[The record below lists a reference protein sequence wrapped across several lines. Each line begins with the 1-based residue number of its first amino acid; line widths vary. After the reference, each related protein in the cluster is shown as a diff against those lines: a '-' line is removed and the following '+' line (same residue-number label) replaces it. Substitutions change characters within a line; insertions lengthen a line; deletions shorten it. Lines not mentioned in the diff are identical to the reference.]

1 MLRRHKPSCLR
12 IAATALILAT
22 LSLAVPASAVSATRT
37 YFASNVHC
45 GVATFKL
52 VGLKPT
58 TVRAARVT
66 LGQRR
71 ARVKPA
77 VVRRAARYGML
88 RLRLSTLRWT
98 RVRTHTRRRAERH
111 AKPARR
117 VRHTRCRKTRARQ
130 ARVRR
135 KRPKLT
141 VTTSDPAKSADPTPS
156 PSPTTSPGSGPLK
169 WAPPAQ
175 SNPTTINV
183 PVSGGTWN
191 LAATQDATLVL
202 PTNQVV
208 TGRIQVNGGRHIRLI
223 GGKMDGSGITG
234 TSGLAAAAL
243 VFNDM
248 GGPSPA
254 VQPTVFI
261 EGLHMDLSAR
271 TDKDLIWVGGWNSS
285 TNRTTWARPR
295 LYLQNSLLQ
304 GANWSGGSQHP
315 DNLQKNTPF
324 QGVKAYQVTSE
335 SVYQGFFLPTQ
346 EGPDASVGGGWA
358 QGGAP
363 DNELERANF
372 RVRNETKVG
381 YLLWL
386 NWDSSASTSQ
396 VWPPVPLPHTL
407 LGPDVWVNGRTTD
420 TLANN
425 LVWPRQNTVG
435 VNGDPSRD
443 VSLIPAGDGLSG
455 TWRPDALI
463 DGTIHKGTPPVGDFC
478 PAGCAGLGYVSPGY
492 L

>member
-1 MLRRHKPSCLR
+1 MLRHRKPSCVR

-22 LSLAVPASAVSATRT
+22 LSLALPASAVSATRT

-45 GVATFKL
+45 GIATFKL
-52 VGLKPT
+52 VGLRPA

-77 VVRRAARYGML
+77 VVRRAARRGKL

-111 AKPARR
+111 ATPARR
-117 VRHTRCRKTRARQ
+117 VRHTGCRNTRARQ

-141 VTTSDPAKSADPTPS
+141 VTTTDTASSTDPAPPPSAPI
-156 PSPTTSPGSGPLK
+156 SPGSGPLK

-191 LAATQDATLVL
+191 LAATQDATLAL

-234 TSGLAAAAL
+234 TSGFAATAL

-254 VQPTVFI
+254 VQPTIFL

-271 TDKDLIWVGGWNSS
+271 TDKDLIVAGGWNSS
-285 TNRTTWARPR
+285 TDRSTWARPR

-304 GANWSGGSQHP
+304 GARWSGGSFHP
-315 DNLQKNTPF
+315 DNIQKNTPLG
-324 QGVKAYQVTSE
+324 GVKAYQVTSE

-346 EGPDASVGGGWA
+346 EGPDGGGWN

-363 DNELERANF
+363 DNELERVNF
-372 RVRNETKVG
+372 KARNETRAG
-381 YLLWL
+381 YMLWL
-386 NWDSSASTSQ
+386 NWDSNASTSQ
-396 VWPPVPLPHTL
+396 QWPPVPMPYTL
-407 LGPDVWVNGRTTD
+407 LGPDVWVEGKTGD
-420 TLANN
+420 TLASD
-425 LVWPRQNTVG
+425 LVWPRANTVG
-435 VNGDPSRD
+435 VNGDPDRD
-443 VSLIPAGDGLSG
+443 VSLVVAADGLSG
-455 TWRPDALI
+455 TWHPDALI
-463 DGTIHKGTPPVGDFC
+463 NGTIHKGTPPGGDFC
-478 PAGCAGLGYVSPGY
+478 TANVCGLGYVSPGY
-492 L
+492 P